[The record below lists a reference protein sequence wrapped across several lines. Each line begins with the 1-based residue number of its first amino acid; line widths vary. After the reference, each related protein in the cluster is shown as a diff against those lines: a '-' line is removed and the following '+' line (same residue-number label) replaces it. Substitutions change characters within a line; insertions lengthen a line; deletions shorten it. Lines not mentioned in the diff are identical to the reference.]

1 MVPVWLQVKLG
12 LLLAALASGLLLLT
26 GQTQVSSGNVSEAQ
40 EPL

>member
-12 LLLAALASGLLLLT
+12 LLLAALASGLLLT